1 MCVSFE
7 LFFCSDVTITF
18 LILAFSDGHIG
29 LPYAKPSP
37 STIAVPVP
45 VVVIVLVLVP
55 VNLIGYIPN
64 SSLALLM
71 AASVMFS
78 PLSMLAISVILC
90 SLSSSAMWLVV
101 ASSPS
106 TLYTL

>member
-1 MCVSFE
+1 MYVSFE

-45 VVVIVLVLVP
+45 VVVIVLVP

-78 PLSMLAISVILC
+78 PLSMFAISVILC